1 MNTDTIRTQKFFNRI
16 TVAVLAVI
24 VSLLCTACN
33 TNAGGR
39 GAPGNNA
46 VSYTQVPFAKLG
58 EYLNTTASDSTVNYI
73 EVTGLTKE
81 NVKGTYYTASDLG
94 EILKTHPSK
103 KVALKFGGKIEGLTD
118 MFSAFDSCETLV
130 QVSGIPEGV
139 TDMSFCFKKCTN
151 LTQAPVIPASVTDMS
166 FCFNDCTNLT
176 QAPVIPTSVTDMR
189 FCFSDCTK
197 LTQAPVIPV
206 NVTDMSFCFKKCTNL
221 TQAPVIPVNVT
232 DMQNCFY
239 DCTSLKTIVLKCKY
253 NSELDG
259 SSEPY
264 FKDAFDSC
272 TSLTAG
278 GIKVPAGQ
286 LATYKTNA
294 AVMGVDPD
302 TFAAE

>member
-139 TDMSFCFKKCTN
+139 TDMSFCFNDCTN

-166 FCFNDCTNLT
+166 
-176 QAPVIPTSVTDMR
+176 S
-189 FCFSDCTK
+189 CFSDCTK

>member
-16 TVAVLAVI
+16 TVAALAVI

-33 TNAGGR
+33 TNAG

-81 NVKGTYYTASDLG
+81 NVKGTYYTASALG
-94 EILKTHPSK
+94 EILKASPSK

-139 TDMSFCFKKCTN
+139 TDMGFCFTKCTN
-151 LTQAPVIPASVTDMS
+151 LIQAPVIPASVTDMS
-166 FCFNDCTNLT
+166 
-176 QAPVIPTSVTDMR
+176 S
-189 FCFSDCTK
+189 CFSDCTN

-206 NVTDMSFCFKKCTNL
+206 NVTDMTFCFKKCTNL
-221 TQAPVIPVNVT
+221 TQAPVIPVNVS

-239 DCTSLKTIVLKCKY
+239 GCTSLKTIVLECKY

-264 FKDAFDSC
+264 FNDAFDDC

-286 LATYKTNA
+286 LETYKANA
-294 AVMGVDPD
+294 DVMGVDPD
-302 TFAAE
+302 KFAAE

>member
-1 MNTDTIRTQKFFNRI
+1 
-16 TVAVLAVI
+16 
-24 VSLLCTACN
+24 
-33 TNAGGR
+33 
-39 GAPGNNA
+39 
-46 VSYTQVPFAKLG
+46 
-58 EYLNTTASDSTVNYI
+58 
-73 EVTGLTKE
+73 
-81 NVKGTYYTASDLG
+81 
-94 EILKTHPSK
+94 
-103 KVALKFGGKIEGLTD
+103 

-166 FCFNDCTNLT
+166 
-176 QAPVIPTSVTDMR
+176 S
-189 FCFSDCTK
+189 CFSDCTK

>member
-166 FCFNDCTNLT
+166 
-176 QAPVIPTSVTDMR
+176 S
-189 FCFSDCTK
+189 CFSDCTK

-264 FKDAFDSC
+264 FKDAFDGC

-286 LATYKTNA
+286 LETYKANA
-294 AVMGVDPD
+294 DVMGVDPD
-302 TFAAE
+302 KFAAE